1 MARGDLEVLRL
12 LGEGGHGAVY
22 LGRHRGSLGF
32 ERLVALKVV
41 RQNSRLS
48 DLVADR
54 FVHEARL
61 LGLLQHRAIV
71 TADDVVELDIGT
83 AIVMQY
89 VPGID
94 LFDVVRLNHAS
105 PGSVPVAWL
114 AHVGLE
120 VASALAAAWSSPS
133 ALTGK
138 PLRVL
143 HCDVKPSNV
152 RVSGSGEVKLLDF
165 GVATSLID
173 ETMEGPVM
181 GTLGYVSPERLET
194 GRAGPASDL
203 FSLGLTLLA
212 VARGQGMAGRPREG
226 TPLAR
231 WTENSLSELPS
242 VYAPLVALLRD
253 LLSVDAVL
261 RPDHDEVRTRLFQI
275 LRTHADTPPTDLSS
289 DIVARVGEATR
300 ATHADETQPES
311 DHAPQMPRTLD
322 SLESDPLSRGRVA
335 PPAQLRRAPPA
346 LPPPPNA
353 PPPPPPAIRP
363 APDDR
368 ESVERAELSR
378 LVATWGPSD
387 RGPAVPPPAPPPV
400 KRTPADRVL
409 AAASQLAGW
418 FDLEL
423 AQAVLGPELQRTGQ
437 SLPRVLEELVTRGSL
452 EGVRLEGVA
461 HARVSPGQL
470 ASAAHALARWP
481 AEERQRLAQ
490 RHVAHI
496 VKRIDDTWL
505 DRLCKGLGPGSAR
518 LDALEAD
525 LARVLARAPRKAGV
539 PVQLA
544 LTVIRCHRAGHL
556 DDLADQFESL
566 RSDPG
571 LDTAERVRVQRW
583 YGQFALE
590 APPVSPA
597 RFLKE
602 VDAALDAAR
611 EVRDARNEAALWGQ
625 RGVCLIW
632 TGEASD
638 ALAALEL
645 SRRMSEEQGDPL
657 RSAVAGMN
665 LMLLLACVGR
675 EDEARR
681 VGLEAERTVR
691 HLGAR
696 KLHVTVLGNLANH
709 TREAGDLERALR
721 FGSRAVHAAQALDR
735 SDNLAHALTS
745 RGLVYL
751 EAGDLEGA
759 VEDLAEARGQYQASR
774 VQMHAWTTA
783 WLAGVHLLMG
793 QSELAAALL
802 GGLRDCRSQLFGVSA
817 VVTDAWSARL
827 AVAQGDRAQATSSLA
842 AAEAGLTK
850 LAPLAPPSVR
860 RLVSEARAAV
870 GAT

>member
-1 MARGDLEVLRL
+1 VARGDLEVLRL

-41 RQNSRLS
+41 RENARLP
-48 DLVADR
+48 DLIAER

-105 PGSVPVAWL
+105 PGSVPVTWL

-212 VARGQGMAGRPREG
+212 VARGHGMAGRPRDG

-231 WTENSLSELPS
+231 WVENSLSELPS
-242 VYAPLVALLRD
+242 VYGPLVTLLRD
-253 LLSVDAVL
+253 LLSTDAVL

-300 ATHADETQPES
+300 STSADETLPES
-311 DHAPQMPRTLD
+311 VHAPHMPRTLD
-322 SLESDPLSRGRVA
+322 SLESDPLSRDGLP
-335 PPAQLRRAPPA
+335 PPAELRRSTPA

-363 APDDR
+363 ANADR

-378 LVATWGPSD
+378 LVATWGPGD

-400 KRTPADRVL
+400 RHTPADRVL
-409 AAASQLAGW
+409 AAASEFAGW

-423 AQAVLGPELQRTGQ
+423 AQAVLGPELQRTGR
-437 SLPRVLEELVTRGSL
+437 SLPRVLEELVTRGSM

-470 ASAAHALARWP
+470 AGAAHALARWP
-481 AEERQRLAQ
+481 ADDRKRLAR
-490 RHVAHI
+490 RHVDHI
-496 VKRIDDTWL
+496 VERIDDAWL

-525 LARVLARAPRKAGV
+525 LARVLARAPRESGI
-539 PVQLA
+539 PVRLA

-556 DDLADQFESL
+556 DDLARHFEPL
-566 RSDPG
+566 RNDPA
-571 LDTAERVRVQRW
+571 LSPAERVRVQRW
-583 YGQFALE
+583 YGQFILE
-590 APPVSPA
+590 APPTSPA
-597 RFLKE
+597 RFLEE

-611 EVRDARNEAALWGQ
+611 EVRDLRNEAALWGQ

-632 TGEASD
+632 TSEASD
-638 ALAALEL
+638 ALDALEL
-645 SRRMSEEQGDPL
+645 SRRMSQEQGDPL

-665 LMLLLACVGR
+665 LMLILSCLGR
-675 EDEARR
+675 QDEARR

-696 KLHVTVLGNLANH
+696 KLHVTILGNLANH

-751 EAGDLEGA
+751 QAGDLEGA
-759 VEDLAEARGQYQASR
+759 VEDLAEARGQYRPSR

-783 WLAGVHLLMG
+783 WLAGVHLLMK
-793 QSELAAALL
+793 QPRPAAALL
-802 GGLRDCRSQLFGVSA
+802 DGLRSCRSQLFGVSA

-827 AVAQGDRAQATSSLA
+827 AAAQGDKVRARSSLA
-842 AAEAGLTK
+842 AAEAGLAK
-850 LAPLAPPSVR
+850 LSPLDPPSVR
-860 RLVSEARAAV
+860 RLVTDAHTEVRA
-870 GAT
+870 T